1 MSILSAQAMNN
12 EKGKTEKQRYVELD
26 VRVMLWFSISRSG
39 IKTRNICGEFSVI
52 WRAKRPQ
59 VLGTSTTFQVQRGS
73 GPVYFPPRWTG
84 YKNSWM
90 KVVFKLILWNSV
102 FVQILIYINNLHL
115 LTFNPLLLACRS
127 TLFPEMFYT
136 KTPQIFIPL
145 ENHCMWWRVTWQIK
159 FKLFT
164 LACVFY
170 LFQQERG
177 IWAG

>member
-1 MSILSAQAMNN
+1 MSGLCCGFQFRDPESKPGTFAGNFPLFD
-12 EKGKTEKQRYVELD
+12 ERKDRRYWGL
-26 VRVMLWFSISRSG
+26 RRLL
-39 IKTRNICGEFSVI
+39 
-52 WRAKRPQ
+52 RA
-59 VLGTSTTFQVQRGS
+59 FQVQRGS

-90 KVVFKLILWNSV
+90 KVLFKLILWNSV
-102 FVQILIYINNLHL
+102 LVQILIYIFNLHL

-127 TLFPEMFYT
+127 SLFPEMFYT

-145 ENHCMWWRVTWQIK
+145 ENHCMWWRVTWKIK

>member
-59 VLGTSTTFQVQRGS
+59 VLGTSTLRAFQVQRGS

-84 YKNSWM
+84 YKNSWI

-102 FVQILIYINNLHL
+102 LVQILIYIFNLHL

-127 TLFPEMFYT
+127 SLFPEMFYT
-136 KTPQIFIPL
+136 K
-145 ENHCMWWRVTWQIK
+145 HHK
-159 FKLFT
+159 
-164 LACVFY
+164 Y
-170 LFQQERG
+170 LYLLKIIVCG
-177 IWAG
+177 DVLPGK